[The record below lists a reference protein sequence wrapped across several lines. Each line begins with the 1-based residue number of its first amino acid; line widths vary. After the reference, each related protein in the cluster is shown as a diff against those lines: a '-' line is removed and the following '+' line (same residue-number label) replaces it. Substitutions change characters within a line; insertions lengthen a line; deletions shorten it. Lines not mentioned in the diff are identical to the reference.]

1 MISEH
6 HSLRQLFHQI
16 VAECYAKHIGME
28 DEEVTSYVADL
39 LTDFTDLDRLYR
51 FRDAQGRPMV
61 DMPAMLLA
69 SDPVHGSAPSF
80 DAEREI
86 RKHIGD
92 YSLFHTGM
100 YPELIHSWPSKDGQD
115 FLAMV
120 QAGKNSYYVVS
131 QFNVFEYAEQAPL
144 FERLAESFEA
154 CIYGLNKVRGELERL
169 HVQPNSTKPLLL
181 M

>member
-6 HSLRQLFHQI
+6 HSLRQLFHE
-16 VAECYAKHIGME
+16 VVTDCYAKHIGMQ
-28 DEEVTSYVADL
+28 DDEVTGYIADL

-51 FRDAQGRPMV
+51 LRDAEGRPMV
-61 DMPAMLLA
+61 SVATMLHA
-69 SDPVHGSAPSF
+69 SDPVNGSATSF
-80 DAEREI
+80 DVEREM

-100 YPELIHSWPSKDGQD
+100 YPELIHSWPKKDGQD
-115 FLAMV
+115 FLEMV
-120 QAGKNSYYVVS
+120 QAGKDSYYVVS
-131 QFNVFEYAEQAPL
+131 QFNVFEYAVQAPL
-144 FERLAESFEA
+144 FERLAESFES

-169 HVQPNSTKPLLL
+169 HVQPNPALPLLL